1 MSYNPRS
8 LVAPH
13 FLRSPDHGEVVSA
26 NERAVLRH
34 IRMNPGVQRTALN
47 ELMDLSQQSVYRIV
61 ESLVERGM
69 ITLGDPLPGTG
80 RGQPSPTLTLNPDY
94 AAAFGISLNTD
105 SCRLCLTSFAGE
117 TLETDFFPL
126 EKRSME
132 TVLGIIS
139 RQMKAMCEKQD
150 IALDRLFG
158 IGFGFPGY
166 NVGGTRYNA
175 PLPLHEWS
183 LIELGPRLTEHFGLP
198 AWVANGANAAAIGE
212 NLFGVGH
219 HIANF
224 AYLSFNYGFC
234 GGIIVDGELFLG
246 GNMNAGEYSGMFTE
260 DEMSRRPALQ
270 FLIEDLAANG
280 IVLSGIHKLS
290 EQYRDDWPGVAEWV
304 EKVAPQYN
312 RLVNALW
319 STIDPQAIVFGGEM
333 PKPLAHR
340 LIGTTEFRMMRT
352 ARYGIERLFPK
363 LIVSD
368 LGGAAPVL
376 GAASLPFKDMMF

>member
-158 IGFGFPGY
+158 IGFGG
-166 NVGGTRYNA
+166 
-175 PLPLHEWS
+175 
-183 LIELGPRLTEHFGLP
+183 
-198 AWVANGANAAAIGE
+198 
-212 NLFGVGH
+212 
-219 HIANF
+219 
-224 AYLSFNYGFC
+224 
-234 GGIIVDGELFLG
+234 
-246 GNMNAGEYSGMFTE
+246 
-260 DEMSRRPALQ
+260 EMSAFPIINR
-270 FLIEDLAANG
+270 
-280 IVLSGIHKLS
+280 
-290 EQYRDDWPGVAEWV
+290 QY
-304 EKVAPQYN
+304 Y
-312 RLVNALW
+312 
-319 STIDPQAIVFGGEM
+319 
-333 PKPLAHR
+333 
-340 LIGTTEFRMMRT
+340 
-352 ARYGIERLFPK
+352 
-363 LIVSD
+363 
-368 LGGAAPVL
+368 GGAPIGPIA
-376 GAASLPFKDMMF
+376 MFG